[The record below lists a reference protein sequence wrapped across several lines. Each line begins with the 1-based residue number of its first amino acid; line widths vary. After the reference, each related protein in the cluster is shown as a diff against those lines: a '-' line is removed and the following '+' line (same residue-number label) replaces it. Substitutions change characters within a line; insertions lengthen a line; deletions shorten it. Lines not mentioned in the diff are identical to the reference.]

1 MNSLKILD
9 VTLRDGGCVNDFN
22 FGQAY
27 MEKILAAEEDSGADI
42 IELGYID
49 EKRGSESGRTQY
61 INECVIPQCI
71 LKSKRSGI
79 TYVAMIDY
87 GKFDV
92 NKLEPRSENGI
103 DGIRLAFHKKNRN
116 DIASVGKKIMEKG
129 YKLYVQPMITFRY
142 TDAEL
147 LEMIELVNEELTNAS
162 AFYIVDSFGEMRV
175 NDMNRVLNLVD
186 HNLIPDMTLGF
197 HSHNN
202 LQLSYSNAIAM
213 LQFPTNRDLIIDS
226 SIMGM
231 GKGAGNLNTELL
243 MEHLNLFYG
252 KKYNIPPLLKVID
265 EVVNQLH
272 AEFYWGYSIEHY
284 LSSVNHC
291 SPSYA
296 SYFYNKH
303 MLPIDRVGELLAMI
317 SEDKKISF
325 DAEYAE
331 NLYRRYNERIIVDDG
346 EAVKELKAVFGGK
359 RVLLVAVGKS
369 IIDKFDLIRQFNEEE
384 DVVSIGLNLEPDLGL
399 DYILCTRHEVYKA
412 VAEEDR
418 SIITTSSVSKEER
431 ANVKILNYGKWI
443 KTGEQTQDSSLVI
456 ALNLLQ
462 VCDVREVMLIGF
474 DGFSANINENYYDS
488 NMRRPVDAV
497 QAEKKNQLNKTF
509 IESKREA
516 GMNIRFL
523 TPSAYALP

>member
-9 VTLRDGGCVNDFN
+9 VTLRDGGTVNDFN
-22 FGQAY
+22 FGQTY
-27 MEKILAAEEDSGADI
+27 MEKILAAEEDSGVDI

-49 EKRGSESGRTQY
+49 EQKGSESGRTQFL
-61 INECVIPQCI
+61 NERIIPQCI
-71 LKSKRSGI
+71 LKSKKPGI

-92 NKLEPRSENGI
+92 DKLNPRSENSI

-116 DIASVGKKIMEKG
+116 DVISAGKKIIEKG
-129 YKLYVQPMITFRY
+129 YEIYIQPMITFRY
-142 TDAEL
+142 ADAEL
-147 LEMIELVNEELTNAS
+147 LETIEFVNKELSDAS
-162 AFYIVDSFGEMRV
+162 GFYIVDSFGEMRV

-186 HNLIPDMTLGF
+186 HNLIPDMALGF

-213 LQFPTNRDLIIDS
+213 IQFPTNRDLIIDS

-243 MEHLNLFYG
+243 MEHLNLYYG
-252 KKYNIPPLLKVID
+252 KNYNIPPLLKVID

-272 AEFYWGYSIEHY
+272 AEFYWGYSVEYY

-303 MLPIDRVGELLAMI
+303 MLPIDCVGELLAMI
-317 SEDKKISF
+317 SEDRKISF

-331 NLYRRYNERIIVDDG
+331 ILYRQYNERKIVDD
-346 EAVKELKAVFGGK
+346 ENTVKELKKAFEGK

-369 IIDKFDLIRQFNEEE
+369 ITKELDLIRQLNAEEN
-384 DVVSIGLNLEPDLGL
+384 VVSIGLNFALNLDLT
-399 DYILCTRHEVYKA
+399 YILCTRHEVYDVA
-412 VAEEDR
+412 VKEGRD
-418 SIITTSSVSKEER
+418 IIATSSVSKDER
-431 ANVKILNYGKWI
+431 ENVKILNYSKWVEI
-443 KTGEQTQDSSLVI
+443 DDQTHDSSLVI

-462 VCDVREVMLIGF
+462 ACSVREVMLMGF

-488 NMRRPVDAV
+488 NMRRPIDII
-497 QAEKKNQLNKTF
+497 QAQKKNKFNKAF
-509 IESKREA
+509 IKSKREA
-516 GMNIRFL
+516 GMDIRFL
-523 TPSAYALP
+523 TPSAYE